1 MRRPSVL
8 PIIPAAV
15 LLLAVLSCR
24 TEVPAPAE
32 ESPAP
37 VRTAPVEIR
46 EIAKPVRTSGRLAAK
61 KEMRLSFK
69 TGGIVRTAAAVDG
82 RTVEKNALLA
92 RLDPTEIEAQVRQ
105 ARSALEK
112 AERDRDRVT
121 GLFEKKSATL
131 EQYQNVLTALDVAR
145 AQLQAAEFNLRHSEI
160 RAPAAGRVLRRLVEE
175 NEMTGPGV
183 PAVLFAAAEAGW
195 VMRVGVSDRD
205 LVRIKTGDPARLHF
219 DVHPD
224 HIFAAVVSEIV
235 EAADPLTGTYEV
247 ELRVDPGGR
256 KLVSGFT
263 AAVEILPAA
272 TRSYAVIPVEALVA
286 AEGSRGEVFAVDPAG
301 PRARRVVVEIA
312 FLFDGHAAISSGL
325 EDIDRVITD
334 GAHGLHEG
342 RIVKPV
348 DGGGPAGT

>member
-15 LLLAVLSCR
+15 LVLAALSCR
-24 TEVPAPAE
+24 TEAPAPAE

-61 KEMRLSFK
+61 KEMLLSFK

-112 AERDRDRVT
+112 AERDRDRVH
-121 GLFEKKSATL
+121 GLYEKKSATL
-131 EQYQNVLTALDVAR
+131 EQYQNVLTAWEMAR
-145 AQLQAAEFNLRHSEI
+145 AGLQAAEFNLRHSEI

-183 PAVLFAAAEAGW
+183 PALLFAGAEAGW

-205 LVRIKTGDPARLHF
+205 LVRIKTGDPARLRF

-224 HIFAAVVSEIV
+224 HVFAAEVSEIV

-286 AEGSRGEVFAVDPAG
+286 AEGSRGEVFTIDPEG
-301 PRARRVVVEIA
+301 RRARKLSIEIA
-312 FLFDGHAAISSGL
+312 FLFDRFAAVNSGL
-325 EDIDRVITD
+325 EGVERVVTV
-334 GAHGLHEG
+334 GAHGLREG
-342 RIVKPV
+342 RNVTLV
-348 DGGGPAGT
+348 DGDGPAGT